1 MAENFFERQEKLLQ
15 EERNVFLK
23 KYDVPVRTDLTR
35 ADEIEYATDTQILNK
50 PKENYFAMMDFEEP
64 TEKTASDTLKS
75 ISLHSLAAG
84 IAPGAYAAYMLNKN
98 PITRGLGG
106 AIVQTGRQASA
117 YMIKEAATLGV
128 AAGMDIDTRMK
139 EHAKIDEEKANLPAS
154 LRFHDKVM
162 GDVKRAGKFLTPFEP
177 IDVERVKERAAALSS
192 EQKKVDELNGKV
204 KIVVDNFMERTGLA
218 RTEKDG
224 FWYDLG
230 AAGGS
235 ILTSIALLAITRN
248 PMIGAAIFGAA
259 EGQGTYEEAIAA
271 GVTPEKAY
279 GLGKINA
286 TWIAATE
293 MLGDKFL
300 SKLLYGKG
308 VLGKYSK
315 KILESVKK
323 GKMPS
328 AQDVAAF
335 AVGSTKAGGIEF
347 LQETSQNIGSDI
359 IGKVGGISEKSA
371 LDIIKDGFYSG
382 LLALP
387 FGLFGGGVASLANF
401 RQYADNVSKSL
412 QDAGMEKETADK
424 IGREMAL
431 TVTSSEFVDDSI
443 KAVSSEINSPLTAED
458 RDPQKFAQVL
468 TEAQKREIEQ
478 ESWNVGEKVE
488 QDALKAGV
496 APEVAEASG
505 RVAQALNNNF
515 YTLAKI
521 TPSEQK
527 NFNIS
532 VLRAEQQNVQTT
544 NVDFSSLD
552 SMFKSLPK
560 ETARMLHDAI
570 LADPRVINLLDK
582 GVAFR
587 EEISKKAKRKTI
599 SEYLRDDATQ
609 EEKTAWSNLAKEVER
624 TELAIAKE
632 WLDREKSTEFNQPH
646 NYLQSGI
653 VQRDMFATH
662 NMNLAGAKQAVK
674 MGGLAMPSMAIRKT
688 DSERVAEFGDV
699 SFVGNENLVKPSR
712 STEVYDR
719 DAWTP
724 SIYNS
729 LRYRLSKNAKQ
740 KIEDILKKTGEEKQ
754 RSMYVYNIEE
764 YFSDATRNEMALDL
778 FLKEKGL
785 PEEERQK
792 KWNSPEYISW
802 YNETFFDDATP
813 YLFTEN
819 DDNTDMVERKFTLN
833 NVMKVLRKQERAAG
847 GYIGDH
853 LFSVQELIKFFP
865 QKFRNLKELRAKKQ
879 NLQTTE
885 QIFEKIEELDKDFD
899 SLIAELRTSG
909 EEKEYGADRHAVGIA
924 IANTG
929 DLETQKHWLHNAGLP
944 SDNETISKINK
955 FAERIKNEIPVSY
968 FEAKPRKVVDFGQ
981 FSGVIMPNTKDYDG
995 LARDLETKYSLP
1007 VFRIEKGN
1015 AQQYKEALSE
1025 IQKQVPT
1032 TFFQSGFHGKVFG
1045 ELPEIKKES
1054 RNKKADVAILPEFQ
1068 SILNEEIQTVKLTE
1082 TYSDDVLFTQGS
1094 DFRKY
1099 LHANLEE
1106 IEGKFYVSSGSFKAL
1121 VSNGDVNKMLHTS
1134 NNFSSNE
1141 FKKMNRYFVLQLKNL
1156 LPNSILAKK
1165 YADLNG
1171 KDELAIERRFVAV
1184 EYDKN
1189 IYIVKLTLKE
1199 SSKRREEFSKTV
1211 YEENG
1216 NKDFGEYNVE
1226 IVKKIT
1232 SGHAARTLKKRVQ
1245 PAQRSK
1251 DSISN
1256 NAPNVKGVTWAQA
1269 LEGVVDNSGAY
1280 LPEVKVYNQNQESPR
1295 GMVEI
1300 DEQAH
1305 EAIIRVF
1312 ENSDP
1317 STIIHEL
1324 AHIYLTMINNA
1335 ANVSMDPEFQQ
1346 LVSDINAWLGEPAGE
1361 NGSYSTEQQETFA
1374 RAFEGYMAEGKSPN
1388 KEMEGIFEKFAK
1400 WLAEVYESVKDYLQI
1415 TPEVRS
1421 IFDRLLT
1428 TEEPVKKSKYVG
1440 NSARA
1445 RELLEAI
1452 KTGFKNEDSLELGEM
1467 KALLKTTSTRRPRK
1481 PKDNLLKDLK
1491 KHGAEY
1497 ANAGQIDKEAY
1508 ANAGVKDKKGGID
1521 DKPDLWLQKMGYMD
1535 FEESTDET
1543 VAAAW
1548 DMIQDALDGKEVY
1561 RLEDQDRIAQIEAYD
1576 ENLKLLQEI
1585 FPDMMESANT
1595 KRLISELES
1604 QGYRIVEKKDIK
1616 NLEKALDILTE
1627 TENKKDEKQLYKAA
1641 NRVRREVISEIEK
1654 RQLEGKQG
1662 MLMLLENAKSAEE
1675 IRSAVE
1681 GVLEQVEKA
1690 YESTEEAKQEKEML
1704 AVPNTDYGKLKI
1716 QILKDINQINKDTS
1730 SKLQEAEKRLSDLV
1744 RNGNKSD
1751 PEVQAEIRDA
1761 KQIIE
1766 QLRGAPYER
1775 AIRAAL
1781 AGIRHLPA
1789 ADKGKFMRSF
1799 MGAKYKNFLPSELD
1813 SLLARAKEIEENNYK
1828 KHMIEKIQDLLK
1840 MNLFDKKGSLKKALF
1855 DPNTMNAL
1863 AEMKRA
1869 MRLTP
1874 EQAAEELNARMERFV
1889 ETPASPTD
1897 RIVNELL
1904 SILAND
1910 IKDISTTL
1918 CKQTYDDISALRKA
1932 GKSKMNLEKMIMD
1945 FRTEEDKK
1953 TVLAAIKKNKK
1964 AGTVKKMYASW
1975 LANWESI
1982 LDLCTDRDTK
1992 EEYSMLNLEAD
2003 AITHNWE
2010 RRTDIMDGVRDIYRL
2025 GRNKD
2030 VYAKMN
2036 ELLDEKHVFM
2046 NYSHVDRNPDP
2057 AAIKKTGEA
2066 FEEELTKMQIITL
2079 YIWSKNDILADRLVN
2094 QYGWDQLKN
2103 MFFEILDSNDRKLG
2117 DFLQQEAEK
2126 SYNEINAV
2134 FVKERGYD
2142 LPKVQAYFPSKTE
2155 RVESE
2160 LDFLQ
2165 AAAGTSKNPSFI
2177 KARASSSKIQMKP
2190 ENPFSILFRHIERAT
2205 DYHYKAEKLNRIRR
2219 VFKSPVIK
2227 PAFIKQFGEDVYNR
2241 MLDMIDQFSVTK
2253 PRINYDMDKLG
2264 DWLTNNYVKGAI
2276 ALKPTVGLK
2285 QLVSSVNYAENMPSH
2300 LWAKGFIEAW
2310 MHPKKTVKFMM
2321 EGDPYLKARFES
2333 GSMNEALSRAIADA
2347 KAIGVGKK
2355 FVTLTDLLTLNTR
2368 LGDMGAICFGGKA
2381 YVDYLINVK
2390 GMSKADAFA
2399 EFRKATLRSQQSNT
2413 RSSLSTLQA
2422 KDMNFLVR
2430 GLFAFKNTPAQ
2441 YARKIAD
2448 AIWEYQRG
2456 EISAAQLGK
2465 VVAIYA
2471 LINSWLYNMLTTLGL
2486 LAYFND
2492 DDESEEIIAA
2502 ELFFGPFV
2510 QMAGCLP
2517 ILDVAV
2523 AAAAEVLQAK
2533 AFGRRPRLK
2542 QPELPAVG
2550 ELFALGQKALK
2561 EDLEGKD
2568 VMEMLATAGHLFVG
2582 LPAQYMKGFAF
2593 GTKDLVTGENPMRG
2607 FLMMLGYTER
2617 RARIAT
2623 GTRED

>member
-1 MAENFFERQEKLLQ
+1 
-15 EERNVFLK
+15 
-23 KYDVPVRTDLTR
+23 
-35 ADEIEYATDTQILNK
+35 
-50 PKENYFAMMDFEEP
+50 
-64 TEKTASDTLKS
+64 
-75 ISLHSLAAG
+75 
-84 IAPGAYAAYMLNKN
+84 
-98 PITRGLGG
+98 
-106 AIVQTGRQASA
+106 
-117 YMIKEAATLGV
+117 
-128 AAGMDIDTRMK
+128 
-139 EHAKIDEEKANLPAS
+139 
-154 LRFHDKVM
+154 
-162 GDVKRAGKFLTPFEP
+162 
-177 IDVERVKERAAALSS
+177 
-192 EQKKVDELNGKV
+192 
-204 KIVVDNFMERTGLA
+204 
-218 RTEKDG
+218 
-224 FWYDLG
+224 
-230 AAGGS
+230 
-235 ILTSIALLAITRN
+235 
-248 PMIGAAIFGAA
+248 
-259 EGQGTYEEAIAA
+259 
-271 GVTPEKAY
+271 
-279 GLGKINA
+279 
-286 TWIAATE
+286 
-293 MLGDKFL
+293 
-300 SKLLYGKG
+300 
-308 VLGKYSK
+308 
-315 KILESVKK
+315 
-323 GKMPS
+323 
-328 AQDVAAF
+328 
-335 AVGSTKAGGIEF
+335 
-347 LQETSQNIGSDI
+347 
-359 IGKVGGISEKSA
+359 
-371 LDIIKDGFYSG
+371 
-382 LLALP
+382 
-387 FGLFGGGVASLANF
+387 
-401 RQYADNVSKSL
+401 
-412 QDAGMEKETADK
+412 
-424 IGREMAL
+424 
-431 TVTSSEFVDDSI
+431 
-443 KAVSSEINSPLTAED
+443 
-458 RDPQKFAQVL
+458 
-468 TEAQKREIEQ
+468 
-478 ESWNVGEKVE
+478 
-488 QDALKAGV
+488 
-496 APEVAEASG
+496 
-505 RVAQALNNNF
+505 
-515 YTLAKI
+515 
-521 TPSEQK
+521 
-527 NFNIS
+527 
-532 VLRAEQQNVQTT
+532 
-544 NVDFSSLD
+544 
-552 SMFKSLPK
+552 
-560 ETARMLHDAI
+560 
-570 LADPRVINLLDK
+570 
-582 GVAFR
+582 
-587 EEISKKAKRKTI
+587 
-599 SEYLRDDATQ
+599 
-609 EEKTAWSNLAKEVER
+609 
-624 TELAIAKE
+624 
-632 WLDREKSTEFNQPH
+632 
-646 NYLQSGI
+646 
-653 VQRDMFATH
+653 
-662 NMNLAGAKQAVK
+662 
-674 MGGLAMPSMAIRKT
+674 
-688 DSERVAEFGDV
+688 
-699 SFVGNENLVKPSR
+699 
-712 STEVYDR
+712 
-719 DAWTP
+719 
-724 SIYNS
+724 
-729 LRYRLSKNAKQ
+729 
-740 KIEDILKKTGEEKQ
+740 
-754 RSMYVYNIEE
+754 
-764 YFSDATRNEMALDL
+764 
-778 FLKEKGL
+778 
-785 PEEERQK
+785 
-792 KWNSPEYISW
+792 
-802 YNETFFDDATP
+802 
-813 YLFTEN
+813 
-819 DDNTDMVERKFTLN
+819 
-833 NVMKVLRKQERAAG
+833 
-847 GYIGDH
+847 
-853 LFSVQELIKFFP
+853 
-865 QKFRNLKELRAKKQ
+865 
-879 NLQTTE
+879 
-885 QIFEKIEELDKDFD
+885 
-899 SLIAELRTSG
+899 
-909 EEKEYGADRHAVGIA
+909 
-924 IANTG
+924 
-929 DLETQKHWLHNAGLP
+929 
-944 SDNETISKINK
+944 
-955 FAERIKNEIPVSY
+955 
-968 FEAKPRKVVDFGQ
+968 
-981 FSGVIMPNTKDYDG
+981 
-995 LARDLETKYSLP
+995 
-1007 VFRIEKGN
+1007 
-1015 AQQYKEALSE
+1015 
-1025 IQKQVPT
+1025 
-1032 TFFQSGFHGKVFG
+1032 
-1045 ELPEIKKES
+1045 
-1054 RNKKADVAILPEFQ
+1054 
-1068 SILNEEIQTVKLTE
+1068 
-1082 TYSDDVLFTQGS
+1082 
-1094 DFRKY
+1094 
-1099 LHANLEE
+1099 
-1106 IEGKFYVSSGSFKAL
+1106 
-1121 VSNGDVNKMLHTS
+1121 
-1134 NNFSSNE
+1134 
-1141 FKKMNRYFVLQLKNL
+1141 
-1156 LPNSILAKK
+1156 
-1165 YADLNG
+1165 
-1171 KDELAIERRFVAV
+1171 
-1184 EYDKN
+1184 
-1189 IYIVKLTLKE
+1189 
-1199 SSKRREEFSKTV
+1199 
-1211 YEENG
+1211 
-1216 NKDFGEYNVE
+1216 
-1226 IVKKIT
+1226 
-1232 SGHAARTLKKRVQ
+1232 
-1245 PAQRSK
+1245 
-1251 DSISN
+1251 
-1256 NAPNVKGVTWAQA
+1256 
-1269 LEGVVDNSGAY
+1269 
-1280 LPEVKVYNQNQESPR
+1280 
-1295 GMVEI
+1295 
-1300 DEQAH
+1300 
-1305 EAIIRVF
+1305 
-1312 ENSDP
+1312 
-1317 STIIHEL
+1317 
-1324 AHIYLTMINNA
+1324 
-1335 ANVSMDPEFQQ
+1335 
-1346 LVSDINAWLGEPAGE
+1346 
-1361 NGSYSTEQQETFA
+1361 
-1374 RAFEGYMAEGKSPN
+1374 
-1388 KEMEGIFEKFAK
+1388 
-1400 WLAEVYESVKDYLQI
+1400 
-1415 TPEVRS
+1415 
-1421 IFDRLLT
+1421 
-1428 TEEPVKKSKYVG
+1428 
-1440 NSARA
+1440 
-1445 RELLEAI
+1445 
-1452 KTGFKNEDSLELGEM
+1452 
-1467 KALLKTTSTRRPRK
+1467 
-1481 PKDNLLKDLK
+1481 
-1491 KHGAEY
+1491 
-1497 ANAGQIDKEAY
+1497 
-1508 ANAGVKDKKGGID
+1508 
-1521 DKPDLWLQKMGYMD
+1521 MD

-1561 RLEDQDRIAQIEAYD
+1561 RLEDQDRVAQIEAYD

-1627 TENKKDEKQLYKAA
+1627 TENRKDEKQLYKAA

-1675 IRSAVE
+1675 IRAAVE

-1716 QILKDINQINKDTS
+1716 QILKKINQINKETS

-1751 PEVQAEIRDA
+1751 PEVQTEIRDA

-2036 ELLDEKHVFM
+2036 ELLDEKYVFM

-2165 AAAGTSKNPSFI
+2165 SAAGTSKNPSFI

-2241 MLDMIDQFSVTK
+2241 MLEMIDQFSVTK

-2300 LWAKGFIEAW
+2300 LWAKGFVEAW
-2310 MHPKKTVKFMM
+2310 MNPKKTVKFMM

-2347 KAIGVGKK
+2347 KAIGAGRR

-2368 LGDMGAICFGGKA
+2368 LGDIGAICFGGKA

-2422 KDMNFLVR
+2422 KDMNFLMR
-2430 GLFAFKNTPAQ
+2430 ALFAFKNTPAQ

-2486 LAYFND
+2486 LAYFNG

-2523 AAAAEVLQAK
+2523 SAVAEVIQAK
-2533 AFGRRPRLK
+2533 CFDRKPRLK
-2542 QPELPAVG
+2542 EPEIPTVA
-2550 ELFALGQKALK
+2550 ELFDLGKKALK
-2561 EDLEGKD
+2561 EDIEGKD
-2568 VMEMLATAGHLFVG
+2568 VMEMLASAGHLFGG
-2582 LPAQYMKGFAF
+2582 LPAQYMKGFAI